1 MGIITLEMA
10 KVSYLVNIEKIERI
24 RNQAVREDWSAEI
37 VEDATIEDLDEEA
50 IAVVRK
56 NFGQKFPDKFE
67 ELQT

>member
-1 MGIITLEMA
+1 MA

>member
-10 KVSYLVNIEKIERI
+10 KVSYLINIEKIERI